1 VKFLADMGLARHT
14 VEALRQQGHDAVH
27 LREKGLQRLEDP
39 EIIAKAVEEG
49 RVILT
54 HDLDF
59 GRLVATGGSRLP
71 SVITF
76 RLRDMRPAQVE
87 RHLFQVIQ
95 RFAEHL
101 EAGTLVSVTER
112 SIRVRALPVRGRPD

>member
-1 VKFLADMGLARHT
+1 MGLARHT

-27 LREKGLQRLEDP
+27 LREKGLQRLADP

>member
-27 LREKGLQRLEDP
+27 LREQGLQRLDDR
-39 EIIAKAVEEG
+39 EIIAKAVHEG

-59 GRLVATGGSRLP
+59 GRLVATGGSQLP

-76 RLRDMRPAQVE
+76 RLRNMRPEQVE
-87 RHLFQVIQ
+87 RHLFQVIP
-95 RFAEHL
+95 RFVARL
-101 EAGTLVSVTER
+101 EAGALISVSDR
-112 SIRVRALPVRGRPD
+112 SIRVRVLPVRGRPD

>member
-1 VKFLADMGLARHT
+1 MRLARHT
-14 VEALRQQGHDAVH
+14 VEALRQRGHDAVH
-27 LREKGLQRLEDP
+27 LREQGLQRLDDRA
-39 EIIAKAVEEG
+39 IIAKAVDEA

-59 GRLVATGGSRLP
+59 GRLVATGGAQLP

-95 RFAEHL
+95 RFAGRI
-101 EAGTLVSVTER
+101 EAGALVSVTER
-112 SIRVRALPVRGRPD
+112 SIRVRTLPVKG